1 MHQKPTRI
9 TGDGPQYVGKRLL
22 VGITVNTAAGEFVY
36 QEQFH
41 GVIVTADQG
50 GVVVERADNGARVSL
65 PPELMEA
72 APGEYRLRATGEV
85 VVNPDYLAKW
95 AWTEGGPEQDAAGGP
110 PVGRP

>member
-1 MHQKPTRI
+1 MQQKPTSI
-9 TGDGPQYVGKRLL
+9 TGDGSQYVGKRLL
-22 VGITVNTAAGEFVY
+22 VGITVNTAEGEFLY

-41 GVIVTADQG
+41 GSIVSVDQG

-72 APGEYRLRATGEV
+72 APGEYRLRSTGEV

-95 AWTEGGPEQDAAGGP
+95 AWTEGGPEQKVAGAP
-110 PVGRP
+110 PAT